1 MSLKFQAQILKNPG
15 MWKWDSDEEYIYF
28 TDGAMARRIPA
39 GDCLLNPEQF
49 RQRKGVSDLF
59 RDEKPWEEMDASKL
73 RIKDSGYTAV
83 QLVSDS
89 GQVCWIN
96 EMYYKPFSKF
106 IWEYSGKDFVRVRN
120 PGTLELEAVV
130 AIMKIRDK

>member
-15 MWKWDSDEEYIYF
+15 MWKWDSDEEFIYF
-28 TDGAMARRIPA
+28 TDGAIARRIPA

-49 RQRKGVSDLF
+49 RNREGIAGLF
-59 RDEKPWEEMDASKL
+59 RDEKPWEEMNASKL
-73 RIKDSGYTAV
+73 RIKDSGYTV
-83 QLVSDS
+83 VPLVSDS

-106 IWEYSGKDFVRVRN
+106 IWEYSGKDFVKVRN
-120 PGTLELEAVV
+120 PGTLELEAAV

>member
-15 MWKWDSDEEYIYF
+15 MWKWDSDEEFIYF

-49 RQRKGVSDLF
+49 RNREGIAGLF
-59 RDEKPWEEMDASKL
+59 KDEKPWEEMDASKL

-89 GQVCWIN
+89 GQVCWVN

>member
-15 MWKWDSDEEYIYF
+15 MWKWDSDEEFIYF
-28 TDGAMARRIPA
+28 TDGAIARRIPA
-39 GDCLLNPEQF
+39 GDCLLDPNQF

-59 RDEKPWEEMDASKL
+59 RDEKPWEEMDAGKL

-106 IWEYSGKDFVRVRN
+106 IWEYSGKNFVKVRN

-130 AIMKIRDK
+130 TTMKIRDK